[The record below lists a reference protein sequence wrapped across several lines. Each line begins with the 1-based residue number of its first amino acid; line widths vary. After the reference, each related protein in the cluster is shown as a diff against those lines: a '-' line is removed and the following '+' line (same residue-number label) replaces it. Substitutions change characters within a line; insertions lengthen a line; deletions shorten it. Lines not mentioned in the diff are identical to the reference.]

1 MYGHI
6 LIATDG
12 TDLAGRGLEH
22 GLALAKKLGAKV
34 TILNVS
40 EPFPVYEL
48 SEDLPL
54 AGAPPNL
61 DAHHLFRRACRQTA
75 RGVLDRARG
84 RADLAGVSAEAVH
97 VDDARPAE
105 AIVETAR
112 HRKCDL
118 IVMAS
123 HGRSPGRLF
132 LGSQTIETLTQSP
145 VPVLVVR

>member
-61 DAHHLFRRACRQTA
+61 EGFDKRAAKNGPPTRERASGAHRGGQGQHTRSTGPRRPAA
-75 RGVLDRARG
+75 RSQRPTG
-84 RADLAGVSAEAVH
+84 RA
-97 VDDARPAE
+97 
-105 AIVETAR
+105 
-112 HRKCDL
+112 
-118 IVMAS
+118 
-123 HGRSPGRLF
+123 
-132 LGSQTIETLTQSP
+132 
-145 VPVLVVR
+145 